1 MGAEVYIL
9 NITDVNWLC
18 LGSYKLQ
25 TYTRLRILEFT
36 VLVCNADTLY
46 LKKVHFSLVCGGHW
60 LSDVIGPEDKD
71 VSGLKNNCFHNHL
84 GLLNTSMRKH

>member
-1 MGAEVYIL
+1 MHFDTQLYTDTVFLCTYSHVWIEVGIYGLHKGLHTMGAEVYIL

-25 TYTRLRILEFT
+25 TYIRLRILEFI

-46 LKKVHFSLVCGGHW
+46 VKKVHFSLV
-60 LSDVIGPEDKD
+60 
-71 VSGLKNNCFHNHL
+71 
-84 GLLNTSMRKH
+84 

>member
-25 TYTRLRILEFT
+25 TYTRLRILEFI

-60 LSDVIGPEDKD
+60 LSGVIGPRGQRLQWPQE
-71 VSGLKNNCFHNHL
+71 
-84 GLLNTSMRKH
+84 

>member
-25 TYTRLRILEFT
+25 TYIRLRILEFI

-46 LKKVHFSLVCGGHW
+46 LKKVHFSLV
-60 LSDVIGPEDKD
+60 
-71 VSGLKNNCFHNHL
+71 
-84 GLLNTSMRKH
+84 